1 MLKSTPTRT
10 RVIRLGMVG
19 MTAALAIALSA
30 CSTGGS
36 SPQSTS
42 TGSSSSSDLAKIDAK
57 VAALEKKGTYAI
69 PTGSISGVSGVSG
82 KTVYYIPITQQSPQ
96 FAVTQSALQDAFKPL
111 GLKLQVCNGNA
122 TPTGITACMTQ
133 ATQAKAAA
141 IITDAIPYDEAAN
154 AFAAAAAAGI
164 PVLNTN
170 QTADPQ
176 HPASAKLGY
185 IYAAGS
191 AQMTAVADWIISDSK
206 GKATAVIDEST
217 DGASTV
223 QFVADAQKEFK
234 TYCPDCTIVINKIS
248 SSNFSLIA
256 PSTSSALLKTP
267 NVGYVVS
274 EFDQYLQ
281 PILGGVQQAGKLSTV
296 KGASGAAQLSGLQ
309 MLAANNFLYAS
320 VGQASAYQGWVDT
333 DAVLRMITGTSG
345 AKLPNYTIP
354 IRLFTRDNI
363 KDISLTADAQAS
375 GEWFGSPS
383 NTDQFL
389 KLWGVN

>member
-1 MLKSTPTRT
+1 MFKTTSTRARATRAG
-10 RVIRLGMVG
+10 IVG
-19 MTAALAIALSA
+19 LTAVLAVALSA
-30 CSTGGS
+30 CSTG
-36 SPQSTS
+36 TS
-42 TGSSSSSDLAKIDAK
+42 TPTSTPTGAADNSNLATINAK
-57 VAALEKKGTYAI
+57 VAALEKSGTYAI
-69 PTGSISGVSGVSG
+69 PTGSISNIKSVSG

-96 FAVTQSALQDAFKPL
+96 FAVTQAALQAAFKPL
-111 GLKLQVCNGNA
+111 GLNLQVCNGNA
-122 TPTGITACMTQ
+122 TPTGIGACMSQ
-133 ATQAKAAA
+133 ATKAQAAA

-154 AFAAAAAAGI
+154 AFQAAAAAGI

-176 HPASAKLGY
+176 HPATSKLGY

-206 GKATAVIDEST
+206 GKATVVIDEST

-223 QFVADAQKEFK
+223 QFVTDAQKEFK
-234 TYCPDCTIVINKIS
+234 TFCPGCTIAINKIS
-248 SSNFSLIA
+248 SSNFGLIA

-281 PILGGVQQAGKLSTV
+281 PILGGVQQAGKIATV
-296 KGASGAAQLSGLQ
+296 KGVSGAAQLSGLQ
-309 MLAANNFLYAS
+309 MLANKNFLYAS

-345 AKLPNYTIP
+345 AKLPTYTIP

-363 KDISLTADAQAS
+363 GDVTLTDSAQAS
-375 GEWFGSPS
+375 GEWFGSS
-383 NTDQFL
+383 SYTSAFL
-389 KLWGVN
+389 KHWGVN